1 MAFLFSGF
9 RVRFVYANF
18 SLSIISSN
26 IKAIARFSAFRA
38 SLQCDLLKFTL
49 FVSMGAGY
57 ALVENVFISVRGG
70 CFNLE
75 SELLWDW

>member
-1 MAFLFSGF
+1 
-9 RVRFVYANF
+9 
-18 SLSIISSN
+18 
-26 IKAIARFSAFRA
+26 
-38 SLQCDLLKFTL
+38 
-49 FVSMGAGY
+49 MGAGY